1 MAINLA
7 IDDDLLD
14 EAQKIGRQPTKEST
28 VKRALEEYIAR
39 RKRLRA
45 ADMFGKLEL
54 DPDYDYM
61 KDRKRS

>member
-28 VKRALEEYIAR
+28 VKTALEEYIAR